1 MSHSGR
7 EFWDTL
13 SATGLSRKARP
24 TLDANSGTHFPR
36 RRWLPAVVVLGLIAC
51 IELQHA
57 AAVFAHG
64 ELSALQAATL
74 ARSQLGRVDLVSI
87 GLIGKK
93 MRRVHDA
100 GIDVAGSLPRRKDAR
115 QSYRA

>member
-7 EFWDTL
+7 GFWDTL

-24 TLDANSGTHFPR
+24 TLDANSGMHFPR
-36 RRWLPAVVVLGLIAC
+36 RRWLPAVVVLGFFSC

-64 ELSALQAATL
+64 ELGALQTAAL
-74 ARSQLGRVDLVSI
+74 AWGQLGRVDLVSI
-87 GLIGKK
+87 GLIGK
-93 MRRVHDA
+93 
-100 GIDVAGSLPRRKDAR
+100 
-115 QSYRA
+115 